1 MGKKCVSTGNRAVV
15 AMNEKKIEY
24 ARLITDQ
31 RLSADIKDQMSVRL
45 VSDTTV
51 HQLTDGREVFRR
63 RLV

>member
-1 MGKKCVSTGNRAVV
+1 MGKKCVSTGNGAVV

-31 RLSADIKDQMSVRL
+31 RLSADIKDHMSVRL